1 MSASSFSPPTFEVA
15 IRSRG
20 AALSFLQ
27 AIARTMLMKELTT
40 LLRGNVKEQE
50 TTRGL
55 VTRSCSG
62 RVLYW
67 CRGERHDE
75 YQVE

>member
-1 MSASSFSPPTFEVA
+1 
-15 IRSRG
+15 
-20 AALSFLQ
+20 
-27 AIARTMLMKELTT
+27 MLMKELTT

-62 RVLYW
+62 RVLYCAEVNVMMNTKW
-67 CRGERHDE
+67 ASRAHIAAAWLWGAGLIAVGVAWLIHH
-75 YQVE
+75 